1 MYESVIKPDPSTMY
15 LKKVQENDDYE
26 VDMQYKDV
34 GSNQNVT
41 FSKKT
46 HWKRRQV
53 NVCLLYNKKKSLFD

>member
-1 MYESVIKPDPSTMY
+1 MY

-53 NVCLLYNKKKSLFD
+53 NVCLLYNKKKSLFDWE

>member
-46 HWKRRQV
+46 HWKRRQSK
-53 NVCLLYNKKKSLFD
+53 CLFVVQQKKIPF